1 MWVEGLAQR
10 QISTIKHARHPQL
23 SAPIQLDNKTQSLRS
38 KDLPSAIN
46 HSSKFVVKAGRSILI
61 GIRVVCRIKLN
72 LHL

>member
-1 MWVEGLAQR
+1 MWVEGLVQR

-46 HSSKFVVKAGRSILI
+46 HF
-61 GIRVVCRIKLN
+61 LN
-72 LHL
+72 LLLRLVEAY